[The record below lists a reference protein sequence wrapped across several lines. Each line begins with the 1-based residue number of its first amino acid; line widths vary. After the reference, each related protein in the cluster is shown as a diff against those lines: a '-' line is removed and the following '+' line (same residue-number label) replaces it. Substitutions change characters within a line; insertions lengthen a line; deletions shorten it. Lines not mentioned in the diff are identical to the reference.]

1 MKGEEISDVEKA
13 DDSFNSK
20 EYYQKLL
27 ITLGGPLFNFILA
40 IFIFLILN
48 LYGVFKIL
56 HLLEM
61 FCLTLKQNR
70 QAY

>member
-1 MKGEEISDVEKA
+1 MKGEEISDNQEA

-20 EYYQKLL
+20 KYYQKLL

-48 LYGVFKIL
+48 LYWYLKS
-56 HLLEM
+56 HQLLEM
-61 FCLTLKQNR
+61 FLNLKQIR